1 MLYTIAVKYHILLC
15 RILLFLQEIIRM
27 EFGLTDIEKKEL
39 LKRYRML
46 LKVCKPITDAK
57 DKRLIRKAFNLAA
70 EAHKGMRR
78 RSGEPYIFHPM
89 EVAIISAGEI
99 GLGTTSII
107 CSLLHDVVEDTD
119 YTLEDIS
126 GLFGPKV
133 SSIIDGLTKISGIV
147 DNSDFGPSIQAENFR
162 KILLTMAEDVRVI
175 LIKLADRLHN
185 MRTLE
190 HMPPEK
196 RLKIASETAFL
207 FAPLAHRLGLYT
219 IKSEMEDLV
228 LRYTEP
234 EIFESITQKLIETE
248 EERRRFVVQFI
259 KPVEEL
265 LKKEGLQFKIVG
277 RTKSINSIWKKMLK
291 KNIPFDEV
299 YDIFAI
305 RIIIDSEP
313 EIERID
319 CWKAYSIVTQV
330 YTPNPERLR
339 DWISVPKANG
349 YEALHTTVMSDAGK
363 WVEVQIRSVRMNEIA
378 EKGYAAHWKYKENKE
393 GLENSLDDWLKKIR
407 ELLQRPES
415 NALDFLDDFKLTL
428 FADEIYVFTRA
439 GELRNLPKNSTI
451 LDFAYSIHTELGNK
465 CIGAKV
471 NHKLVPIGHVL
482 NSGDQVEVLTSDK
495 QSPKEEWLQSAVTAK
510 AKSQIKMAV
519 KEEKRKSIDRG
530 REIIIRMFGQVK
542 LATEDVVLTEFA
554 RFTGN
559 ASVNEL
565 YYDASKGKID
575 IKVVKSFATVHDRSG
590 WLQYLRVPFLRS
602 KTGAGPVVDIR
613 RQSRRAKGVDLNVE
627 SKISYT
633 IAECCNP
640 IPGDEVVGFVVSEN
654 TLEIHRANC
663 ANAIRMNARYGDRIK
678 KVQWNESEMITF
690 KTAIQISGLD
700 KIGILR
706 DISRILSEE
715 NNLNINSIFLES
727 KGETFEG
734 RIILFVN
741 DTDHLKNM
749 INALKKVDGV
759 QRVFRLR
766 LSENQ

>member
-1 MLYTIAVKYHILLC
+1 MKK
-15 RILLFLQEIIRM
+15 M
-27 EFGLTDIEKKEL
+27 EFGLTEIEKKEL
-39 LKRYRML
+39 LKRYRAL
-46 LKVCKPITDAK
+46 LKVCKPITDSK

-133 SSIIDGLTKISGIV
+133 ASIIDGLTKISGIV

-207 FAPLAHRLGLYT
+207 FAPLAHRLGLYI

-228 LRYTEP
+228 LKYTEP
-234 EIFESITQKLIETE
+234 QIYETLTQKLIETE
-248 EERRRFVVQFI
+248 EDRRKFIHQFI
-259 KPVEEL
+259 KPVESL
-265 LKKEGLQFKIVG
+265 LKKEDLNFNIIG
-277 RTKSINSIWKKMLK
+277 RTKSINSIWKKMQNK
-291 KNIPFDEV
+291 SIPFEEV

-305 RIIIDSEP
+305 RIIIDADDPQKEK
-313 EIERID
+313 ID
-319 CWKAYSIVTQV
+319 CWKAYSLVTQV

-363 WVEVQIRSVRMNEIA
+363 WVEIQIRSFRMNEIA
-378 EKGYAAHWKYKENKE
+378 EKGYAAHWKYKENKD
-393 GLENSLDDWLKKIR
+393 GMENSLDDWLKKIR
-407 ELLQRPES
+407 ELLQRPEA

-428 FADEIYVFTRA
+428 FADEIYLFTRT

-451 LDFAYSIHTELGNK
+451 LDFAYSIHTDLGNK

-471 NHKLVPIGHVL
+471 NHKLVPISHVL

-519 KEEKRKSIDRG
+519 KEERRKSIDRG
-530 REIIIRMFGQVK
+530 RDMVTRMFGQVK
-542 LATEDVVLTEFA
+542 LVSDEVVLLEFA
-554 RFTGN
+554 KYIGVQ
-559 ASVNEL
+559 SVSEMF
-565 YYDASKGKID
+565 YEAARGKID

-590 WLQYLRVPFLRS
+590 WLQYLRMPFMRGKAGAKPGTE
-602 KTGAGPVVDIR
+602 KTRGIR
-613 RQSRRAKGVDLNVE
+613 RTKGVDLNVE

-633 IAECCNP
+633 IADCCNP

-663 ANAIRMNARYGDRIK
+663 ANAVRISARYGDRIK
-678 KVQWNESEMITF
+678 KVQWNDSKLITF
-690 KTAIQISGLD
+690 KTAIQVSGMD

-706 DISRILSEE
+706 DISRLLSEE
-715 NNLNINSIFLES
+715 NNLNISSIFLES

-741 DTDHLKNM
+741 DTEHLKNM
-749 INALKKVDGV
+749 ISQLKKVDGV

>member
-1 MLYTIAVKYHILLC
+1 
-15 RILLFLQEIIRM
+15 M
-27 EFGLTDIEKKEL
+27 EFGLTEIEKKEL
-39 LKRYRML
+39 LKRYRAL
-46 LKVCKPITDAK
+46 LKVCKPITDSK

-70 EAHKGMRR
+70 EAHKDMRR

-99 GLGTTSII
+99 GLGTTSIV
-107 CSLLHDVVEDTD
+107 CALLHDVVEDTD

-133 SSIIDGLTKISGIV
+133 ASIIDGLTKISGIV

-228 LRYTEP
+228 LKYTEP
-234 EIFESITQKLIETE
+234 EIYDTITQKLIETE
-248 EERRRFVVQFI
+248 EDRRKFIQQFI
-259 KPVEEL
+259 KPVENL
-265 LKKEGLQFKIVG
+265 LKIEDLNFNIIG
-277 RTKSINSIWKKMLK
+277 RTKSINSIWKKMLN
-291 KNIPFDEV
+291 KNIPFEEV

-305 RIIIDSEP
+305 RIIIDAEDP
-313 EIERID
+313 QKEKID
-319 CWKAYSIVTQV
+319 CWKAYSLVTQV

-363 WVEVQIRSVRMNEIA
+363 WVEIQIRSFRMNEIA
-378 EKGYAAHWKYKENKE
+378 EKGYAAHWKYKENKD
-393 GLENSLDDWLKKIR
+393 GMENSLDDWLKKIR
-407 ELLQRPES
+407 ELLQRPEA

-428 FADEIYVFTRA
+428 FADEIYLFTRT

-451 LDFAYSIHTELGNK
+451 LDFAYSIHTDLGNK

-471 NHKLVPIGHVL
+471 NHKLVPISHVL

-519 KEEKRKSIDRG
+519 KEDRRKSIDRG
-530 REIIIRMFGQVK
+530 RDLVTRMFGQVK
-542 LATEDVVLTEFA
+542 LMADEVVLLEFA
-554 RFTGN
+554 KYSGVQ
-559 ASVNEL
+559 SVSEL
-565 YYDASKGKID
+565 FYEAARGKID
-575 IKVVKSFATVHDRSG
+575 IKMVKAFATVHDRSG
-590 WLQYLRVPFLRS
+590 WLQYLRMPFTRGKSGNKSLIERTRGSRKS
-602 KTGAGPVVDIR
+602 KEVE
-613 RQSRRAKGVDLNVE
+613 LNVD

-633 IAECCNP
+633 IADCCNP

-663 ANAIRMNARYGDRIK
+663 ANAVRISARYGDRIK
-678 KVQWNESEMITF
+678 KVQWNDSKLITF
-690 KTAIQISGLD
+690 KTAIQVSGMD

-715 NNLNINSIFLES
+715 NNLNISSIFLDS

-734 RIILFVN
+734 KIILFVN
-741 DTDHLKNM
+741 DTEHLKNL
-749 INALKKVDGV
+749 ISQLKKVDGV

-766 LSENQ
+766 LSGN

>member
-1 MLYTIAVKYHILLC
+1 M
-15 RILLFLQEIIRM
+15 EI
-27 EFGLTDIEKKEL
+27 GLTDIEKKEL
-39 LKRYRML
+39 LKRYRTL
-46 LKVCKPITDAK
+46 LKVCKPFTDTK
-57 DKRLIRKAFNLAA
+57 DKRMIRKAFDLAT

-99 GLGTTSII
+99 GLGTTSIV

-133 SSIIDGLTKISGIV
+133 ASIIDGLTKISGIV
-147 DNSDFGPSIQAENFR
+147 DNNDLGPSIQAENFR

-228 LRYTEP
+228 LKYTEP
-234 EIFESITQKLIETE
+234 DIFESITQKLIETE
-248 EERRRFVVQFI
+248 EVRRKFVHQFI

-265 LKKEGLQFKIVG
+265 LNKESLNFKIVG
-277 RTKSINSIWKKMLK
+277 RTKSINSIWKKMLN
-291 KNIPFDEV
+291 KNIPFEEV

-305 RIIIDSEP
+305 RIIIDSED
-313 EIERID
+313 INKERID

-378 EKGYAAHWKYKENKE
+378 EKGYAAHWKYKENRE
-393 GLENSLDDWLKKIR
+393 GMENSLDDWLRKIR
-407 ELLQRPES
+407 ELLQRPEA

-428 FADEIYVFTRA
+428 FADEIYVFTRT

-451 LDFAYSIHTELGNK
+451 LDFAYSIHTDVGNK

-471 NHKLVPIGHVL
+471 NHKLVPLSQVL

-495 QSPKEEWLQSAVTAK
+495 QTPKEEWLQSAVTAK

-519 KEEKRKSIDRG
+519 KEDRRKSIDRG
-530 REIIIRMFGQVK
+530 RDIIIRMFGQVK
-542 LATEDVVLTEFA
+542 LAPEDVVLIEFA
-554 RFTGN
+554 KYAGN
-559 ASVNEL
+559 QSVSEMFF
-565 YYDASKGKID
+565 DASRGKID
-575 IKVVKSFATVHDRSG
+575 IKTVKSFATVHDRSG

-602 KTGAGPVVDIR
+602 KSGGNPISDIR
-613 RQSRRAKGVDLNVE
+613 KQIRRTKGVDLNVE

-633 IAECCNP
+633 IADCCNP
-640 IPGDEVVGFVVSEN
+640 IPGDEVVGFVISEN

-663 ANAIRMNARYGDRIK
+663 ANAVRMSARYGDRIK

-690 KTAIQISGLD
+690 KTAMQISGID

-741 DTDHLKNM
+741 DTEHLRNM
-749 INALKKVDGV
+749 IAQLKKVDGV